1 VADPRDYLLCFCL
14 PLTINL
20 IAKLAV
26 TSTPAQPSTRRH
38 PEQLFEADLDSP
50 EPDVLVPE
58 TVVKFLYTLTYDK
71 TVK

>member
-1 VADPRDYLLCFCL
+1 MADNEVFVSVFVTPII
-14 PLTINL
+14 INR
-20 IAKLAV
+20 ITKLAV
-26 TSTPAQPSTRRH
+26 TSTPAQRSTRRH